1 MSKLVLPKDSAIVR
15 QFQNLIDSCN
25 MVFFAG
31 LPGVGKSLLLQQ
43 CALMATQAG
52 RKVHLLQW
60 DVTRSAFETPTI
72 LDKYPEIDGVTHACI
87 RKAVGMWA
95 RQGVKQWLENHPTP
109 ENILI
114 GEVPLIGN
122 RLIELVQQHDDP
134 TEAILANDKTHFVI
148 PVPSKHV
155 RDVIESSRQQT
166 IASPQ
171 HEKESKDAPP
181 NVLQTL
187 WEDCYTT
194 AKGLDAPNCEDTL
207 DYQPHVYQWMY
218 EYLLQH
224 RHTLV
229 LPIDTIFQPAGTV
242 YEVDGVLGELQ
253 ATPDEV
259 QQIMTQIEAD
269 YTLESIEQAVSAWYQ
284 V

>member
-1 MSKLVLPKDSAIVR
+1 MTKLVIATDSPIYQ
-15 QFQNLIDSCN
+15 QFQQLIGSCN

-43 CALMATQAG
+43 FALMATQAR

-95 RQGVKQWLENHPTP
+95 RQGVKTWLDNHPTP
-109 ENILI
+109 EHILI

-122 RLIELVQQHDDP
+122 RLIELVKQHDDP
-134 TEAILANDKTHFVI
+134 AEAILADDKTHFVI

-181 NVLQTL
+181 NVLQAL
-187 WEDCYTT
+187 WEDCFTT
-194 AKGLDAPNCEDTL
+194 AKALDAPNCEDTL

-224 RHTLV
+224 RHALV
-229 LPIDTIFQPAGTV
+229 LPIDMVFQPTGTV
-242 YEVDGVLGELQ
+242 YNVDGILGELK
-253 ATPDEV
+253 ATPDEA
-259 QQIMTQIEAD
+259 QQIMRQIEAD
-269 YTLESIEQAVSAWYQ
+269 HTPQSIQDSVLKWYK